1 MRLRRRPHTACLR
14 ESRCPTRQPLG
25 GRRPQGDR
33 REWESGPTPLLQD
46 GAVPRPVCEAAGT
59 VFPGDIAS
67 SPLVLTIGS
76 TLTLSPE
83 VFALPLQRSSA
94 ENLHFHPSKGAAETK
109 SNPSSSPMFL
119 NPLRVQGGCQ
129 SRDERTSAGR
139 LPFWRREGKMT
150 QALASDSAA
159 ASPAPGEQQ
168 SGLGPPAS
176 SAPPTRTHP
185 PTSSNTHATARSQ
198 GASLHSAGS
207 GLVPGASPAPCGGA
221 RFLHR
226 VRTGRGPWLWIP
238 RRELLS
244 CAAEPGPA
252 PRQAQLQ
259 ETLPPPREETRGLR
273 SGHPDTHP
281 SEPRQSTCCH
291 LSSFPRTSQMS
302 LSSIPTDQESLQEN
316 MRTPF
321 GWAAERSL

>member
-1 MRLRRRPHTACLR
+1 M
-14 ESRCPTRQPLG
+14 
-25 GRRPQGDR
+25 
-33 REWESGPTPLLQD
+33 
-46 GAVPRPVCEAAGT
+46 CEAAGT
-59 VFPGDIAS
+59 VFPGDVAS

-119 NPLRVQGGCQ
+119 NPLKVQGGCQ

-291 LSSFPRTSQMS
+291 LSSFPRTSQMP